1 MSRLESIDLTRL
13 RWFVAVA
20 EELHFARAARG
31 LGISRQRL
39 SGTVIELEEELDT
52 KLFVPGAQP
61 TELSEDGRV
70 LLDEAR
76 ALLAAAAA
84 AEPES
89 RPAAANRLRV
99 SFVPG
104 VTVTKWERIWRERF
118 PEIALELT
126 PIPMKE
132 QEQALRADT
141 VDMCFVRLPI
151 DRDGVSA
158 IPLYRELPVVVVPKD
173 HPIALFEQVATADL
187 ADERMQDAADLDD
200 AAMTMELVAAV
211 SGAAIVPHSIAR
223 LHHRKDLV
231 YRTVTDVPETEIALA
246 WPADRTTE
254 LVEEFVGV
262 VRGRS
267 ARSSRSSSGQPD
279 KPARQQHSSGKPA
292 AAKAGSGARKQAGA
306 KKPAAAAKSKQGGA
320 KKPGKRRGR

>member
-1 MSRLESIDLTRL
+1 MSRLESIDTTRL

-20 EELHFARAARG
+20 EELHFARAARA

-61 TELSEDGRV
+61 TRLTEDGQA
-70 LLDEAR
+70 LLGEAR
-76 ALLAAAAA
+76 ELLATAEAAAPA
-84 AEPES
+84 RETDGAE
-89 RPAAANRLRV
+89 RLRV
-99 SFVPG
+99 GFVPG
-104 VTVTKWERIWRERF
+104 VTVTKWERIWADRF
-118 PEIALELT
+118 PDIVLELLPT
-126 PIPMKE
+126 PMKD
-132 QEQALRADT
+132 QESALREGA

-151 DRDGVSA
+151 DREGMSA

-173 HPIALFEQVATADL
+173 HPIALFEQVATKDL
-187 ADERMQDAADLDD
+187 TEERMQDASDLDD

-231 YRTVTDVPETEIALA
+231 YRTVTDVPETEVALA

-267 ARSSRSSSGQPD
+267 QRSSRSPSGQQPD
-279 KPARQQHSSGKPA
+279 RKKQPAKKPVAKKA
-292 AAKAGSGARKQAGA
+292 AP
-306 KKPAAAAKSKQGGA
+306 KKPAAKSRQGGA
-320 KKPGKRRGR
+320 KNSGKRRGR

>member
-1 MSRLESIDLTRL
+1 MSRLESIDTTRL

-20 EELHFARAARG
+20 EELHFARAARS

-61 TELSEDGRV
+61 TQLTEDGQA

-76 ALLAAAAA
+76 EILAAAEATQPT
-84 AEPES
+84 PETDGLE
-89 RPAAANRLRV
+89 RLRV
-99 SFVPG
+99 GFVPG
-104 VTVTKWERIWRERF
+104 VTVTKWERIWADRF
-118 PEIALELT
+118 PGTALELR
-126 PIPMKE
+126 PIPMKD
-132 QEQALRADT
+132 QESALRDGA

-151 DRDGVSA
+151 DREGMSA

-173 HPIALFEQVATADL
+173 HPIALFEQVATKDL
-187 ADERMQDAADLDD
+187 TEERMQDASDLDD

-267 ARSSRSSSGQPD
+267 ERSSRSPSVK
-279 KPARQQHSSGKPA
+279 KPEKKKPVP
-292 AAKAGSGARKQAGA
+292 A
-306 KKPAAAAKSKQGGA
+306 KKPAAKSRQGGA